1 GAVELQCNLSVPASN
16 HDKDNV
22 TLVLWSKSD
31 VHGPLYSVDARNTPL
46 ERAKHFPSPELAGRY
61 EFNTSTHPA
70 VLRIDP
76 VRLEDAGEFKCRV
89 DFRWARTHT
98 FVMALQVIVPPKEV
112 IIFDE
117 LGKPLQDVV
126 GPYDEGS
133 PLSLTCEAIGGQC
146 YASLEHLAVLLASCR
161 TGAWIEF
168 PGTPVPAVTWWR
180 DTVPLDGAYSNV
192 SEGVARNRL
201 FIPKLERSD
210 ARATIGCQAANTN
223 LTLPVYT
230 SVTID
235 MNRES

>member
-1 GAVELQCNLSVPASN
+1 SFSGAPGIKLRTMTSLTDETQLIPRLTAVVDGAVELQCNLSVPASN

-146 YASLEHLAVLLASCR
+146 YASLE
-161 TGAWIEF
+161 
-168 PGTPVPAVTWWR
+168 
-180 DTVPLDGAYSNV
+180 
-192 SEGVARNRL
+192 
-201 FIPKLERSD
+201 
-210 ARATIGCQAANTN
+210 
-223 LTLPVYT
+223 
-230 SVTID
+230 
-235 MNRES
+235 